1 MNKLSFADG
10 TDPETLTKML
20 DNNSSMDQLLGL
32 LVSILLS
39 NPKMLFDIKKYSIR
53 VKHILILDFGYSC
66 KRYAY
71 IFK

>member
-53 VKHILILDFGYSC
+53 VK
-66 KRYAY
+66 Y
-71 IFK
+71 IN